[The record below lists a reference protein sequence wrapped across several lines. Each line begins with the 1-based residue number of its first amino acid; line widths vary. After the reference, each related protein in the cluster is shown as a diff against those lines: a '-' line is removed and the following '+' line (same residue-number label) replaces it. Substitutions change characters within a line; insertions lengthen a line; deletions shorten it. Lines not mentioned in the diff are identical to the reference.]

1 MGVLTTIFAWE
12 IFQALATIL
21 IFLFL
26 NKMLKKYSKDDD
38 DKKKQV
44 KKGFVILIVF
54 IGLIVIMSG
63 FYTVHSNEKVV
74 LTKFL
79 GERVIDGK
87 VGLHYSLLS
96 SNTPYDMRKTT
107 LDYPT
112 FGQGSETSSLF
123 GEETLITSDG
133 RVVQHSATLF
143 YQINDLEKFAL
154 LSKNTE
160 TKLYYN
166 LGSSITNEITTNTY
180 ETVMQNRRQIEDEV
194 IESLKEFENVYGV
207 EILDFKFLRIMDS
220 QVTVSA
226 KANAEASKLTSQAM
240 IASAESESRAIKLK
254 YNSIEDKDFILELEK
269 LNVLKNR
276 DGDTIWLMDGNTPIL
291 TG

>member
-21 IFLFL
+21 LFL
-26 NKMLKKYSKDDD
+26 LLNKLLKNWSKEDD
-38 DKKKQV
+38 DKKKQI
-44 KKGFVILIVF
+44 KKGFMILVVF
-54 IGLIVIMSG
+54 IGIILFMSG

-79 GERVIDGK
+79 GEKIIDGN
-87 VGLHYSLLS
+87 VGLHYSLLGS
-96 SNTPYDMRKTT
+96 TEPFDLRKVSI
-107 LDYPT
+107 DYPT
-112 FGQGSETSSLF
+112 FGSSELSEIF
-123 GEETLITSDG
+123 GEEDLITSDG
-133 RVVQHSATLF
+133 KVIRHSATLF
-143 YQINDLEKFAL
+143 YKINNLEKFAL

-180 ETVMQNRRQIEDEV
+180 QTVMQDRRQIENNI
-194 IESLKEFENVYGV
+194 IESLKEFESTYGV

-220 QVTVSA
+220 QITVSA
-226 KANAEASKLTSQAM
+226 KAQAEASKLTSQAM
-240 IASAESESRAIKLK
+240 IESAESESRAIRLK
-254 YNSIEDKDFILELEK
+254 YDSIDDKNFILDLEK

-291 TG
+291 AR

>member
-26 NKMLKKYSKDDD
+26 NKLLKNWSKDDD
-38 DKKKQV
+38 YKKKQI
-44 KKGFVILIVF
+44 KKGFVLLIIF
-54 IGLIVIMSG
+54 IGLIVVVSG
-63 FYTVHSNEKVV
+63 FYTVHTNEKVV
-74 LTKFL
+74 LTKFF
-79 GERVIDGK
+79 GEKIIDGN
-87 VGLHYSLLS
+87 VGIHYSFLG
-96 SNTPYDMRKTT
+96 SNMPYDMRKVS

-112 FGQGSETSSLF
+112 FGSSELSEIF
-123 GEETLITSDG
+123 GEEDLITSDG
-133 RVVQHSATLF
+133 KVIRHSATLF
-143 YQINDLEKFAL
+143 YRINDLEKFAL

-180 ETVMQNRRQIEDEV
+180 ETVMQDRRQIENE
-194 IESLKEFENVYGV
+194 IMNSLKEFEGTYGV

-220 QVTVSA
+220 QITVSA
-226 KANAEASKLTSQAM
+226 KAEAEAEKIMSEATISSYQ
-240 IASAESESRAIKLK
+240 SEAEALRLK
-254 YNSIEDKDFILELEK
+254 YNSIDDKDFILESEK

-276 DGDTIWLMDGNTPIL
+276 DGDTIWLMEGNTPIL
-291 TG
+291 AR

>member
-21 IFLFL
+21 LFL
-26 NKMLKKYSKDDD
+26 LLNKLLKNWSKEDD
-38 DKKKQV
+38 DKKKQI
-44 KKGFVILIVF
+44 KKGFMILVVF
-54 IGLIVIMSG
+54 IGIILFMSG

-79 GERVIDGK
+79 GEKIIDGN
-87 VGLHYSLLS
+87 VGLHYSLLGS
-96 SNTPYDMRKTT
+96 TEPFDLRKVSI
-107 LDYPT
+107 DYPT
-112 FGQGSETSSLF
+112 FGSSELSEIF
-123 GEETLITSDG
+123 GEEDLVTSDG
-133 RVVQHSATLF
+133 KVIRHSATLF
-143 YQINDLEKFAL
+143 YKINNLEKFAL

-180 ETVMQNRRQIEDEV
+180 QTVMQDRRQIENNI
-194 IESLKEFENVYGV
+194 IESLKEFESTYGV

-220 QVTVSA
+220 QITVSA
-226 KANAEASKLTSQAM
+226 KAQAEASKLTSQAM
-240 IASAESESRAIKLK
+240 IESAESESRAIRLK
-254 YNSIEDKDFILELEK
+254 YDSIDDKNFILDLEK

-291 TG
+291 AR